1 MQASDA
7 VITFPFLISTGRDVG
22 TVTLIVFTSFAT
34 VQGSD
39 YVDIYDGATTSAPRI
54 GHFSGHSL
62 PPAVTSS
69 TGTMLV
75 RFTTAS
81 TQTDQGW
88 EATYSTGYNDNDYL
102 EYSDGTKT
110 IVVGCN
116 PNVTSV
122 RVPGRV
128 VKIASR
134 AFEGCNHLIRDNQ
147 AGLITSAE
155 DFVMAMG
162 WQDDAALS
170 AAQQQGIERQL
181 FPQLNETEARIVAAL
196 QKQNDQQ
203 INLLTVRTDLP
214 ISKLTATLF
223 ELEMKGVVK
232 TFAGGIYHLLK

>member
-1 MQASDA
+1 M
-7 VITFPFLISTGRDVG
+7 P
-22 TVTLIVFTSFAT
+22 
-34 VQGSD
+34 
-39 YVDIYDGATTSAPRI
+39 
-54 GHFSGHSL
+54 
-62 PPAVTSS
+62 
-69 TGTMLV
+69 
-75 RFTTAS
+75 
-81 TQTDQGW
+81 
-88 EATYSTGYNDNDYL
+88 YS
-102 EYSDGTKT
+102 
-110 IVVGCN
+110 
-116 PNVTSV
+116 
-122 RVPGRV
+122 
-128 VKIASR
+128 
-134 AFEGCNHLIRDNQ
+134 EGCNHLIRDNQ

>member
-1 MQASDA
+1 MTHAYNGMYLADAEVCLANAFDYAIYDCGVTGSIFVHAFVQSGLARQFERGNPCIVAGMSDA
-7 VITFPFLISTGRDVG
+7 CVVVESAAKGGSLITARLSRDYNRDTFAFPGPVG
-22 TVTLIVFTSFAT
+22 
-34 VQGSD
+34 
-39 YVDIYDGATTSAPRI
+39 AP
-54 GHFSGHSL
+54 
-62 PPAVTSS
+62 
-69 TGTMLV
+69 
-75 RFTTAS
+75 
-81 TQTDQGW
+81 
-88 EATYSTGYNDNDYL
+88 YS
-102 EYSDGTKT
+102 
-110 IVVGCN
+110 
-116 PNVTSV
+116 
-122 RVPGRV
+122 
-128 VKIASR
+128 
-134 AFEGCNHLIRDNQ
+134 EGCNHLIRDNQ

-162 WQDDAALS
+162 WQDDATLT